1 MALWGISTTQ
11 EAASNNYAIP
21 KWFNDSDRSFT
32 PHNCFA
38 DERGWIYRR
47 YQTDEQS
54 GLSTVFYD
62 EVIVPVAGLNTT
74 GYGGTTQNVT
84 GLGTATPVA
93 IFFEDPNQNN
103 PISVNAGGTDAVG
116 PEAAV
121 TVHLVYNE
129 NVFVGKGTTIKVRTF
144 DVNGENESDR
154 IIGYAT
160 SVTNGAPI
168 VAFANTEGV
177 VEYTSF
183 NGQICNRVAFA
194 LTAPATPLEANFDF
208 NVTTAAHASGI
219 GSTTFYPTSLTGI
232 VAGVSSVT
240 IDTNTGVGHT
250 DAPVLS
256 VGSTGITVGGA
267 TTVGFATLGG
277 QAVVAIGNTLTF
289 SNRVAETKLVID
301 IEAGVVGTVTSFYGD
316 AATKVFRG
324 NSANIIR
331 QVGGAGTFMSGSFE
345 PNAGGT
351 IDGAGVVGLGTTT
364 LQVNALSL

>member
-47 YQTDEQS
+47 YQSDEQS
-54 GLSTVFYD
+54 GLSTTYYD
-62 EVIVPVAGLNTT
+62 EVIAPVAGLNTT
-74 GYGGTTQNVT
+74 GYGATDQNMT

-93 IFFEDPNQNN
+93 IFFEDPNKNN
-103 PISVNAGGTDAVG
+103 PISVSAGGTTAVG
-116 PEAAV
+116 VEADLN
-121 TVHLVYNE
+121 VHLVYNE
-129 NVFVGKGTTIKVRTF
+129 AVFVGKGTTIKVRTF
-144 DVNGENESDR
+144 DVNNENESTR

-168 VAFANTEGV
+168 VAFANTSGI

-183 NGQICNRVAFA
+183 NGQIGNRISFA
-194 LTAPATPLEANFDF
+194 LTAPSTLLTANYDFTVTDIEFAT
-208 NVTTAAHASGI
+208 VGSVGI
-219 GSTTFYPTSLTGI
+219 GTTIWYVTNLD
-232 VAGVSSVT
+232 GVSTASSITVDSN
-240 IDTNTGVGHT
+240 IGVALTN
-250 DAPVLS
+250 APILS
-256 VGSTGITVGGA
+256 VGSTSVIVGGGMTIA
-267 TTVGFATLGG
+267 GQKLIGAGSTV
-277 QAVVAIGNTLTF
+277 TF
-289 SNRVAETKLVID
+289 SNRTSETKLFID

-345 PNAGGT
+345 PNAIGT
-351 IDGAGVVGLGTTT
+351 IDGKGVVGLGTTT
-364 LQVNALSL
+364 ISVNALSA

>member
-11 EAASNNYAIP
+11 EAADNNYAIP

-47 YQTDEQS
+47 YQSDEQS
-54 GLSTVFYD
+54 GLSTTYYD

-74 GYGGTTQNVT
+74 GSGATTQNVT

-93 IFFEDPNQNN
+93 IFFEDPNKNN
-103 PISVNAGGTDAVG
+103 PISVSAGGTTAVAVDADIN
-116 PEAAV
+116 
-121 TVHLVYNE
+121 VHLVYNE
-129 NVFVGKGTTIKVRTF
+129 NVFVGKGTTIKVRAF
-144 DVNGENESDR
+144 DVNGENESTR

-168 VAFANTEGV
+168 VAFANTSGV
-177 VEYTSF
+177 VEYTDF
-183 NGQICNRVAFA
+183 NGQICNRISFA
-194 LTAPATPLEANFDF
+194 LTAPSTVLSANLNF
-208 NVTTAAHASGI
+208 NTTSIEFSNSGAVGIGTTIFYITNLDGVSTASSITVDSNIGVALTNAPIIAVGDTSVTVGLGMTIAGQKIVGI
-219 GSTTFYPTSLTGI
+219 GSTVI
-232 VAGVSSVT
+232 
-240 IDTNTGVGHT
+240 
-250 DAPVLS
+250 
-256 VGSTGITVGGA
+256 
-267 TTVGFATLGG
+267 
-277 QAVVAIGNTLTF
+277 F
-289 SNRVAETKLVID
+289 SNRTDETKLFID

-364 LQVNALSL
+364 LSVTSS

>member
-47 YQTDEQS
+47 YQSDEQS
-54 GLSTVFYD
+54 GLSTAYYD
-62 EVIVPVAGLNTT
+62 EVIAPVAGLNTT
-74 GYGGTTQNVT
+74 GYGATDQNQT

-93 IFFEDPNQNN
+93 IFFEDPNKNN
-103 PISVNAGGTDAVG
+103 PISVSAGGTTAVG
-116 PEAAV
+116 VEADLN
-121 TVHLVYNE
+121 VHLVYNE
-129 NVFVGKGTTIKVRTF
+129 AVFVGKGTTIKVRTF
-144 DVNGENESDR
+144 DVNNENESTR

-168 VAFANTEGV
+168 VAFANTSGI

-183 NGQICNRVAFA
+183 NGQIGNRISFA
-194 LTAPATPLEANFDF
+194 LTAPSTLLSANYNFTITDIEFAT
-208 NVTTAAHASGI
+208 VGSVGI
-219 GSTTFYPTSLTGI
+219 GTTIWYVTNLD
-232 VAGVSSVT
+232 GVSTASSITVDSN
-240 IDTNTGVGHT
+240 IGVALTN
-250 DAPVLS
+250 APILS
-256 VGSTGITVGGA
+256 VGSTSVIVGGGITIAGQKLIGAGA
-267 TTVGFATLGG
+267 TV
-277 QAVVAIGNTLTF
+277 TF
-289 SNRVAETKLVID
+289 SNNTAETKLFVD

-345 PNAGGT
+345 PNAIGT
-351 IDGAGVVGLGTTT
+351 IDGKGVVGLGTTT
-364 LQVNALSL
+364 ISVNALSA

>member
-47 YQTDEQS
+47 YQSDEQS
-54 GLSTVFYD
+54 GLSTTYYD

-74 GYGGTTQNVT
+74 GYGATTQNVT

-93 IFFEDPNQNN
+93 IFFEDPNKNN
-103 PISVNAGGTDAVG
+103 PISVSAGGTTAV
-116 PEAAV
+116 AV
-121 TVHLVYNE
+121 DSDINVHLVYNE
-129 NVFVGKGTTIKVRTF
+129 NVFVGKGTTIKVRAF
-144 DVNGENESDR
+144 DVNGENESTR

-177 VEYTSF
+177 VEYTDF
-183 NGQICNRVAFA
+183 NGQICNRISFA
-194 LTAPATPLEANFDF
+194 LTAPSTVLSANLNF
-208 NVTTAAHASGI
+208 NTTSIEFSNSGAVGIGTTIFYITNLDGVSTASSITVDSNIGVALTNAPIIAVGDTSVTVGLGMTIAGQKIVGI
-219 GSTTFYPTSLTGI
+219 GSTVI
-232 VAGVSSVT
+232 
-240 IDTNTGVGHT
+240 
-250 DAPVLS
+250 
-256 VGSTGITVGGA
+256 
-267 TTVGFATLGG
+267 
-277 QAVVAIGNTLTF
+277 F
-289 SNRVAETKLVID
+289 SNRTDETKLFID

-345 PNAGGT
+345 PNAAGT

-364 LQVNALSL
+364 LSVVSS

>member
-11 EAASNNYAIP
+11 EAADNNYAIP

-47 YQTDEQS
+47 YQSDEQS
-54 GLSTVFYD
+54 GLSTTYYD

-74 GYGGTTQNVT
+74 GSGATTQNVT

-93 IFFEDPNQNN
+93 IFFEDPNKNN
-103 PISVNAGGTDAVG
+103 PISVSAGGTTAV
-116 PEAAV
+116 AV
-121 TVHLVYNE
+121 DSDINVHLVYNE
-129 NVFVGKGTTIKVRTF
+129 NVFVGKGTTIKVRAF
-144 DVNGENESDR
+144 DVNGENESTR

-168 VAFANTEGV
+168 VAFANTSGV
-177 VEYTSF
+177 VEYTDF
-183 NGQICNRVAFA
+183 NGQICNRISFA
-194 LTAPATPLEANFDF
+194 LTAPSTVLSANLNF
-208 NVTTAAHASGI
+208 NTTSIEFSNSGAVGIGTTIFYITNLDGVSTASSITVDSNIGVALTNAPIIAVGDTSVTVGLGMTIAGQKIVGI
-219 GSTTFYPTSLTGI
+219 GSTVI
-232 VAGVSSVT
+232 
-240 IDTNTGVGHT
+240 
-250 DAPVLS
+250 
-256 VGSTGITVGGA
+256 
-267 TTVGFATLGG
+267 
-277 QAVVAIGNTLTF
+277 F
-289 SNRVAETKLVID
+289 SNRTDETKLFID

-364 LQVNALSL
+364 LSVTSS

>member
-47 YQTDEQS
+47 YQSDEQS
-54 GLSTVFYD
+54 GLSTTYYD

-74 GYGGTTQNVT
+74 GYGATTQNVT

-93 IFFEDPNQNN
+93 IFFEDPNKNN
-103 PISVNAGGTDAVG
+103 PISVSAGGTTAV
-116 PEAAV
+116 AV
-121 TVHLVYNE
+121 DSDINVHLVYNE
-129 NVFVGKGTTIKVRTF
+129 NVFVGKGTTIKVRAF
-144 DVNGENESDR
+144 DVNGENESTR

-177 VEYTSF
+177 VEYTDF
-183 NGQICNRVAFA
+183 NGQICNRISFA
-194 LTAPATPLEANFDF
+194 LTAPSTVLSANLNF
-208 NVTTAAHASGI
+208 NTTSIEFSNSGAVGIGTTIFYITNLDGVSTASSITVDSNIGVALTNAPIIAVGDTSVTVGLGMTIAGQKIVGI
-219 GSTTFYPTSLTGI
+219 GSTVI
-232 VAGVSSVT
+232 
-240 IDTNTGVGHT
+240 
-250 DAPVLS
+250 
-256 VGSTGITVGGA
+256 
-267 TTVGFATLGG
+267 
-277 QAVVAIGNTLTF
+277 F
-289 SNRVAETKLVID
+289 SNRTDETKLFID

-364 LQVNALSL
+364 LSVVSS

>member
-74 GYGGTTQNVT
+74 GYGATTQNMT

-93 IFFEDPNQNN
+93 IFFEDPNKNN
-103 PISVNAGGTDAVG
+103 PISVSAGGTTAVATDADIN
-116 PEAAV
+116 
-121 TVHLVYNE
+121 VHLVYNE
-129 NVFVGKGTTIKVRTF
+129 NVFCGTGATIKVRTF
-144 DVNGENESDR
+144 DVNGENESTR

-160 SVTNGAPI
+160 SATYGAPI
-168 VAFANTEGV
+168 VAFANTEGI
-177 VEYTSF
+177 VEYTNF
-183 NGQICNRVAFA
+183 DGQISNRISFA
-194 LTAPATPLEANFDF
+194 LTAPSTVLTANYDFTVTDIAFSNSGATGIGTTIFY
-208 NVTTAAHASGI
+208 VTNLDGVSTASSITVDSNIGVALTNAPIIAVGSTSVTVGLGMTIAGQKIVGI
-219 GSTTFYPTSLTGI
+219 GST
-232 VAGVSSVT
+232 V
-240 IDTNTGVGHT
+240 
-250 DAPVLS
+250 
-256 VGSTGITVGGA
+256 
-267 TTVGFATLGG
+267 
-277 QAVVAIGNTLTF
+277 TF
-289 SNRVAETKLVID
+289 SNRTDETKLYID

-345 PNAGGT
+345 PNAIGT
-351 IDGAGVVGLGTTT
+351 IDGKGVVGLGTTT
-364 LQVNALSL
+364 LSVAG